1 MTTIAEPAAA
11 DMTWALGMCY
21 GGLVQ
26 LLAGM
31 WEMYKARSTLPAA
44 LH

>member
-1 MTTIAEPAAA
+1 M
-11 DMTWALGMCY
+11 LGMAY

-31 WEMYKARSTLPAA
+31 WEMYKAPPPPAA
-44 LH
+44 LHEAAADTYCLLAHS